1 MLECHCQIFL
11 WTLIRIRKIPLK
23 CSCWDLVSDAMEGF
37 ISTSAEFQP
46 RRGILVM
53 CENETLKFYLS
64 SYLFLRHPCGERRKQ
79 FSQLLLWT
87 FSFTDSKLMEC
98 VPACL
103 LTEISHTKLAHSKSL
118 LLLSAMKLQCPSQWY
133 RISSWN
139 GLKAIWKCGILYE
152 FILSFY
158 LKWFSNYFWESN
170 RGTWMCYIREDN
182 ICGTGDAPRWYSAI
196 TLSTVS

>member
-1 MLECHCQIFL
+1 MWWFQTCCSLNFLALEYILMLECHCQIFL

-133 RISSWN
+133 HISSWN

-152 FILSFY
+152 FILS
-158 LKWFSNYFWESN
+158 
-170 RGTWMCYIREDN
+170 T
-182 ICGTGDAPRWYSAI
+182 
-196 TLSTVS
+196 